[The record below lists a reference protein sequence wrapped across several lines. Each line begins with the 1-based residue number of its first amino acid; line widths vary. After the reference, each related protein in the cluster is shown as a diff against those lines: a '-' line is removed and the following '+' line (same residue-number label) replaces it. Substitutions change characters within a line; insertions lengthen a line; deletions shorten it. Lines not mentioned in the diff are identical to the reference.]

1 MFAYCENDP
10 VNYTDVTGTWAYDV
24 HAGYENKYSRKRP
37 VRVKNQMFYEMR
49 ITVYGTYEWAL
60 ECGYPDYAAWMIAQ
74 SNYLVDKE
82 FSAITVN
89 NFNDQG
95 WHFNV
100 NTSGMDS
107 RDAKS
112 LVCLF
117 AASVYFYETIVA
129 WDEGYVIRAKV
140 NLGKAYQYLG
150 AALHPLQDKYAHTRK
165 VTNYRNIKGIKFYE
179 HKVYDLKNP
188 KKKADDAKAHKDVVF
203 GVVKNETK
211 DVLETF
217 MKKNSYAIKNIT
229 PDENLWFLFPN
240 SYKKAKKYVDLD

>member
-1 MFAYCENDP
+1 
-10 VNYTDVTGTWAYDV
+10 
-24 HAGYENKYSRKRP
+24 
-37 VRVKNQMFYEMR
+37 
-49 ITVYGTYEWAL
+49 
-60 ECGYPDYAAWMIAQ
+60 
-74 SNYLVDKE
+74 
-82 FSAITVN
+82 
-89 NFNDQG
+89 
-95 WHFNV
+95 
-100 NTSGMDS
+100 MDS

-188 KKKADDAKAHKDVVF
+188 KKKADDAKAHNDVVF

-217 MKKNSYAIKNIT
+217 MKKNSFAIKNIT